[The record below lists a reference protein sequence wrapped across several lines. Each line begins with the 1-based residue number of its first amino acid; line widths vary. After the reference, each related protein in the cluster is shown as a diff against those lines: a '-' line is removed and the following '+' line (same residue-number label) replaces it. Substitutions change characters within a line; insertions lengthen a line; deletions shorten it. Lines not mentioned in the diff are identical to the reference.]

1 MYQLD
6 LTGKNI
12 LILGIANHRS
22 IAWAIAESL
31 DNAGARL
38 VITYQNERM
47 CEAVEKLTANL
58 NTPPLLY
65 QCDVSIDAEIEET
78 FKQIEQDAGTLWATV
93 HSIAYAN
100 RDELGGD
107 YQNTT
112 REGFALALDIS
123 AYSLIPIS
131 RYSARLMKDSGGSII
146 TLSFQASQRVFPGY
160 NVMGTAKAAL
170 EHAVR
175 QLAAELGSS
184 NVRVNALSPGPIDT
198 VSSRVIQGYAT
209 MKGMHKERAPLNRNV
224 THEEVAKAA
233 LFLCSDLSS
242 GITGIIMPVDGG
254 YNIMGI

>member
-6 LTGKNI
+6 LSGKNI

-22 IAWAIAESL
+22 IAWAIAEAL

-38 VITYQNERM
+38 IITYQNERM
-47 CEAVEKLTANL
+47 GEAVGKLAENLQTA
-58 NTPPLLY
+58 PLLY
-65 QCDVSIDAEIEET
+65 QCDVSSDSEIEET
-78 FKQIEQDAGTLWATV
+78 FNQIATDAGTLWATV

-100 RDELGGD
+100 RDELAGE
-107 YQNTT
+107 YQDTS

-123 AYSLIPIS
+123 AYSFIPIS
-131 RYSARLMKDSGGSII
+131 RFSARLMRESGGSII

-175 QLAAELGSS
+175 QLAAELGEI

>member
-6 LTGKNI
+6 LSGKNV

-22 IAWAIAESL
+22 IAWAIAEAL

-38 VITYQNERM
+38 VITYQNERTG
-47 CEAVEKLTANL
+47 EAVGKLAENL
-58 NTPPLLY
+58 HNTPLLY
-65 QCDVSIDAEIEET
+65 QCDVSSDSEIENT
-78 FKQIEQDAGTLWATV
+78 FNQIEKDAGTLWATV

-100 RDELGGD
+100 RDELGGE
-107 YQNTT
+107 YQNTS
-112 REGFALALDIS
+112 REGFSLALDIS
-123 AYSLIPIS
+123 AYSFIPIT
-131 RYSARLMKDSGGSII
+131 RHSARLMEESGGSII

-175 QLAAELGSS
+175 QLAAELGSA

>member
-1 MYQLD
+1 MYQID
-6 LTGKNI
+6 LSGKNI

-22 IAWAIAESL
+22 IAWAIAEAL
-31 DNAGARL
+31 DTAGARL

-47 CEAVEKLTANL
+47 GEAVNKLTETL
-58 NTPPLLY
+58 HTPPLLY
-65 QCDVSIDAEIEET
+65 QCDVSSDSEIENT
-78 FKQIEQDAGTLWATV
+78 FNQIEKDAGTLWATI

-100 RDELGGD
+100 RDDLGGD
-107 YQNTT
+107 YQDTS

-131 RYSARLMKDSGGSII
+131 RHSARLMQASGGSII

-170 EHAVR
+170 EHAMR
-175 QLAAELGSS
+175 QLASELGPI
-184 NVRVNALSPGPIDT
+184 NVRVNALSPGPLDT